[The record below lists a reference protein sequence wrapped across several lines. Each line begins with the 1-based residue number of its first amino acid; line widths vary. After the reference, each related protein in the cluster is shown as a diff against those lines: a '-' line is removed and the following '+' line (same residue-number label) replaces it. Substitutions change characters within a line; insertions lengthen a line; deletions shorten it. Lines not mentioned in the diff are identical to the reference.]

1 MKMLDLVVALPVLQ
15 KLGSQ
20 DLSISTLYRLTSFMD
35 KLNVHVNFYNF
46 QRVKLLEQYCQK
58 APDGNYKPIPE
69 RSEEFN
75 VRLNE
80 LMGVE
85 IDTDGLKLP
94 FVIPERENIRLS
106 YNDIKAAEQ
115 FIKIGGAVNEP

>member
-1 MKMLDLVVALPVLQ
+1 MKMLDLAMAIPVLQ

-20 DLSISTLYRLTSFMD
+20 DLSVSTLYRLTSLMD

-94 FVIPERENIRLS
+94 FVISESENIRLS

-115 FIKIGGAVNEP
+115 FIKIGGAEDES